1 MPTVET
7 VHRRSLERG
16 MIMEST
22 PPTLPP
28 TTGDSDTGS
37 PITDQVKQGSQ
48 QALQQT
54 QQTAGQVAGQAKDQ
68 ARSMFE
74 TQKGQVT
81 DQASKISQALRQS
94 GENLQSQNVGPA
106 ATALS
111 TAADR
116 LDGFSSYLQGR
127 TADQLVQEA
136 ESFARRNS
144 AVFLG
149 SAFALGLVA
158 ARFLKSSVPSSGSSS
173 SRYGGQQYGGQQ
185 YGGQYGAG
193 AYDSGYQSQGTYSAG
208 AAPNQYDDIS
218 GPGTTPD
225 DLSGGLAGHG
235 ADFMTDDPTVEV
247 ESGVRTTDGTSSRS
261 R

>member
-1 MPTVET
+1 
-7 VHRRSLERG
+7 
-16 MIMEST
+16 MEST
-22 PPTLPP
+22 PTTLPP
-28 TTGDSDTGS
+28 SSGDSDSGS

-81 DQASKISQALRQS
+81 DQVSKISQALRQS
-94 GENLQSQNVGPA
+94 GENLQAQNVGPA
-106 ATALS
+106 ATVLN

-116 LDGFSSYLQGR
+116 LDGFSSYIQGHN
-127 TADQLVQEA
+127 ADQLVQEA
-136 ESFARRNS
+136 GGFARRNS

-149 SAFALGLVA
+149 GAFTLGLVA
-158 ARFLKSSVPSSGSSS
+158 ARFLKSSVPSSGSSG
-173 SRYGGQQYGGQQ
+173 SRYGGQQYSGQQYGGQQ
-185 YGGQYGAG
+185 YGRQYGTDAND
-193 AYDSGYQSQGTYSAG
+193 YGYQSQGTYSSG
-208 AAPNQYDDIS
+208 AAPTQYDDLS

-225 DLSGGLAGHG
+225 DLSAGMAGHG

>member
-1 MPTVET
+1 
-7 VHRRSLERG
+7 
-16 MIMEST
+16 MEGT

-28 TTGDSDTGS
+28 STEDSDTGS
-37 PITDQVKQGSQ
+37 PVTDQVKRGSQ

-94 GENLQSQNVGPA
+94 GENLQAQNVGPA
-106 ATALS
+106 ATVLN

-127 TADQLVQEA
+127 NADQLMQEA
-136 ESFARRNS
+136 EGFARRNS
-144 AVFLG
+144 AAFLG
-149 SAFALGLVA
+149 GAFALGLLA
-158 ARFLKSSVPSSGSSS
+158 ARFLKSSVPSSGYSG
-173 SRYGGQQYGGQQ
+173 SRYGGQQYGGSR
-185 YGGQYGAG
+185 YGGQQYSAG
-193 AYDSGYQSQGTYSAG
+193 TYDYGYQSQGTYSSG
-208 AAPNQYDDIS
+208 AAPHQYDDVS

-225 DLSGGLAGHG
+225 DLSVGLAGHG

>member
-1 MPTVET
+1 MK
-7 VHRRSLERG
+7 G
-16 MIMEST
+16 T
-22 PPTLPP
+22 PPTPP
-28 TTGDSDTGS
+28 LNSGDSDTGN
-37 PITDQVKQGSQ
+37 PITGQVKQGSQ

-94 GENLQSQNVGPA
+94 GENLQTQNVGPA
-106 ATALS
+106 ATVLS

-127 TADQLVQEA
+127 NADQLVQEA

-149 SAFALGLVA
+149 GAFTLGLLA
-158 ARFLKSSVPSSGSSS
+158 ARFLKSSVPSSGYSG
-173 SRYGGQQYGGQQ
+173 SRYGGQQ

-193 AYDSGYQSQGTYSAG
+193 RSTYDRGYQSQGTYSSG
-208 AAPNQYDDIS
+208 AAPSQYDDIS

-225 DLSGGLAGHG
+225 DLSPGFAGHG

-247 ESGVRTTDGTSSRS
+247 ESGMRTTDGTSSRS

>member
-1 MPTVET
+1 MK
-7 VHRRSLERG
+7 G
-16 MIMEST
+16 T
-22 PPTLPP
+22 PPTPP
-28 TTGDSDTGS
+28 LNSGDSDTGN
-37 PITDQVKQGSQ
+37 PITGQVKQGSQ

-94 GENLQSQNVGPA
+94 GENLQTQNVGPA
-106 ATALS
+106 ATVLS

-127 TADQLVQEA
+127 NADQLVQEA

-149 SAFALGLVA
+149 GAFTLGLLA
-158 ARFLKSSVPSSGSSS
+158 ARFLKCSVPSSSSS
-173 SRYGGQQYGGQQ
+173 GSRYGGQRYGGQQYGGQQ
-185 YGGQYGAG
+185 YGAG
-193 AYDSGYQSQGTYSAG
+193 TYDYGYQSQGTFSSG
-208 AAPNQYDDIS
+208 AAPHQYDDVS

-225 DLSGGLAGHG
+225 DLSVGLAGHG

>member
-1 MPTVET
+1 
-7 VHRRSLERG
+7 
-16 MIMEST
+16 MEST

-28 TTGDSDTGS
+28 NSGDSDTGS
-37 PITDQVKQGSQ
+37 PLTDQVKQGSQ

-74 TQKGQVT
+74 TQKGQIT
-81 DQASKISQALRQS
+81 DQASKISQALRQG
-94 GENLQSQNVGPA
+94 GENLQTQNVGPA
-106 ATALS
+106 ATVLN
-111 TAADR
+111 TAAER

-127 TADQLVQEA
+127 NADQLVQEA

-149 SAFALGLVA
+149 GAFALGLLA
-158 ARFLKSSVPSSGSSS
+158 ARFLKSSAPSSGYSS
-173 SRYGGQQYGGQQ
+173 SRYGGQR
-185 YGGQYGAG
+185 YGASS
-193 AYDSGYQSQGTYSAG
+193 YDYGYQSQGTYSSG
-208 AAPNQYDDIS
+208 AAPHQYDDTS

-225 DLSGGLAGHG
+225 DLSVGLAGHG
-235 ADFMTDDPTVEV
+235 ADFMTDDPTVEA
-247 ESGVRTTDGTSSRS
+247 ESGLRTTDGTSSRS

>member
-1 MPTVET
+1 MK
-7 VHRRSLERG
+7 G
-16 MIMEST
+16 T
-22 PPTLPP
+22 PPTPP
-28 TTGDSDTGS
+28 LNSGDSDTGK

-94 GENLQSQNVGPA
+94 GENLQTQNVGPA
-106 ATALS
+106 ATVLS

-127 TADQLVQEA
+127 NADQLVQEA

-149 SAFALGLVA
+149 GAFTLGLLA
-158 ARFLKSSVPSSGSSS
+158 ARFLKSSVPSSGYSG
-173 SRYGGQQYGGQQ
+173 SRYGGQQ

-193 AYDSGYQSQGTYSAG
+193 RSTYDRGYQSQGTYSSG
-208 AAPNQYDDIS
+208 AAPSQYDDIS

-225 DLSGGLAGHG
+225 DLSPGFAGHG

-247 ESGVRTTDGTSSRS
+247 ESGMRTTDGTSSRS

>member
-1 MPTVET
+1 MK
-7 VHRRSLERG
+7 G
-16 MIMEST
+16 T
-22 PPTLPP
+22 PPTPP
-28 TTGDSDTGS
+28 LNSGDSDTGN

-94 GENLQSQNVGPA
+94 GENLQTQNVGPA
-106 ATALS
+106 ATVLS

-127 TADQLVQEA
+127 NADQLVQEA
-136 ESFARRNS
+136 ASFARRNS

-149 SAFALGLVA
+149 GAFTLGLLA
-158 ARFLKSSVPSSGSSS
+158 ARFLKSSVPSSGYSG
-173 SRYGGQQYGGQQ
+173 SRYGGQQ

-193 AYDSGYQSQGTYSAG
+193 RSTYDRGYQSQGTYSSG
-208 AAPNQYDDIS
+208 AAPSRYDDIS

-225 DLSGGLAGHG
+225 DLSPGFAGHG

-247 ESGVRTTDGTSSRS
+247 ESGMRTTDGTSSRS

>member
-1 MPTVET
+1 MEGTPT
-7 VHRRSLERG
+7 
-16 MIMEST
+16 
-22 PPTLPP
+22 TLPP
-28 TTGDSDTGS
+28 NIGDSDSGS

-106 ATALS
+106 ATVLN

-127 TADQLVQEA
+127 NADQLVQEA

-149 SAFALGLVA
+149 GAFTLGLLA
-158 ARFLKSSVPSSGSSS
+158 ARFLKSSVPSSSSS
-173 SRYGGQQYGGQQ
+173 GSRYGGQRYGGQQYGGQQ
-185 YGGQYGAG
+185 YGAG
-193 AYDSGYQSQGTYSAG
+193 TYDYGYQSQGTFSSG
-208 AAPNQYDDIS
+208 AAPHQYDDVS

-225 DLSGGLAGHG
+225 DLSVGLAGHG

>member
-1 MPTVET
+1 MK
-7 VHRRSLERG
+7 G
-16 MIMEST
+16 T
-22 PPTLPP
+22 PPTPP
-28 TTGDSDTGS
+28 SNSGDSDTGS

-68 ARSMFE
+68 ARSLFE

-94 GENLQSQNVGPA
+94 GENLDAQNVGPVATVLNTA
-106 ATALS
+106 AT
-111 TAADR
+111 R
-116 LDGFSSYLQGR
+116 LDSFSSYLQAR
-127 TADQLVQEA
+127 NADQLVQEA

-144 AVFLG
+144 AAFLG
-149 SAFALGLVA
+149 GAFTLGLLA
-158 ARFLKSSVPSSGSSS
+158 ARFFKSSVPSSGSNG

-185 YGGQYGAG
+185 YGSAG
-193 AYDSGYQSQGTYSAG
+193 TNDYGYQSQGTYSSG
-208 AAPNQYDDIS
+208 AVSNQYDDIS

-225 DLSGGLAGHG
+225 DLSLRSTGHG
-235 ADFMTDDPTVEV
+235 DDFMTDDPTVEL
-247 ESGVRTTDGTSSRS
+247 ESGMRTTDGTSSRS